1 MPKIS
6 FDPVGISID
15 VSPNTKILAAA
26 TRAKIPIRFGCGAAR
41 CGTCAIKVRGQCSTM
56 QAPERELL
64 ERMNLDT
71 SGPIRLACQARV
83 DQEDIHVDL
92 DFQDSYSPD
101 VGIE

>member
-1 MPKIS
+1 
-6 FDPVGISID
+6 
-15 VSPNTKILAAA
+15 
-26 TRAKIPIRFGCGAAR
+26 
-41 CGTCAIKVRGQCSTM
+41 M